1 MNRCVLTSLV
11 LASLAAGTAALAAQA
26 PSSTTAAPTA
36 PSQAPAGA
44 PPTAPAS
51 TCPEVATALTALM
64 RNDARLAD
72 WPALGRYREANRA
85 LPAAAAGDQRVVF
98 MGDSITDAW
107 QQPRFRSSRASLRR
121 SRHQRPDHAAD
132 AGAVPPDVIDLSR
145 RRS

>member
-26 PSSTTAAPTA
+26 ASSTTAAPTA

-51 TCPEVATALTALM
+51 TCPEMATALTALM

-85 LPAAAAGDQRVVF
+85 LPAAAAGETRVVF

-107 QQPRFRSSRASLRR
+107 QQPRFGVLPGQALRR
-121 SRHQRPDHAAD
+121 SRHQRPDDAAD
-132 AGAVPPDVIDLSR
+132 AGAVPAATS
-145 RRS
+145 SS